1 MAQQIDL
8 LKNTSF
14 EGKMDS
20 LIAAILKGE
29 NYDYNPLTNKPSIN
43 GYTLEGNKTNAQLGI
58 PTKTSDITNDSGFVE
73 DKNYVHTDNNY
84 TTADK
89 NSVATIGDKVD
100 KVTGKGLSTN
110 DLTDALKANYDD
122 AHTKSHEHSN
132 KTVLDATTASFT
144 LDDQKK
150 LTNIE
155 SGAQKNTVTGVK
167 GSAEE
172 DYRVG
177 NVNITKTNIGL
188 ENVANERQW
197 SATNHPTTMSGYGI
211 TDGVSNTDY
220 NTLKGRV
227 DTNEDNIAMLDSDV
241 EGLTTDVGT
250 LKTDMT
256 TVKGVVTTIQGDYVS
271 KTRKVNGK
279 ALSADITLGASDVK
293 AIPTSQKGVA
303 NGVAELDANGII
315 KTSQLPSSIDEIIEA
330 DSKSDF
336 PTTGESSKI
345 YIALDTNLT
354 YRWTGTQYVEISQS
368 LALGETSSTAYRGD
382 RGKIAYDHS
391 QKTSG
396 NPHNVTKSDVGLD
409 NVPNVST
416 NDQTPTYT
424 EATALAKLTSGEKLS
439 VAFGKISKAITDLI
453 NHIANKNNPHE
464 VTKTQVGLGNVGN
477 FKAVSTVASQGL
489 TDTEKANA
497 RANIG
502 AGTGNSNFS
511 GAYADLTGRPT
522 LGTVASKDIPSSGN
536 ASTTQVV
543 MGNDTRLTD
552 ARKASDVSA
561 WAKASTKP
569 SYTKS
574 EVGLS
579 NVPNV
584 STNNQTPTFTKANS
598 RDLPISG
605 ETLSILFGKI
615 LKWFSDLKLVA
626 FTGDYND
633 LTNQPTNATTNTNGL
648 MSKDDKTK
656 LDGIDSGANK
666 TTVDSELNSTSTN
679 PVQNK
684 VINDALNDKLSVTG
698 TAAKATADAS
708 GNIITISYA
717 STIEISGNELILKS
731 KSGTVLKTATLPSS
745 TLQWNE

>member
-122 AHTKSHEHSN
+122 AHTKAHEHSN
-132 KTVLDATTASFT
+132 KAVLDATTASFT
-144 LDDQKK
+144 LDDQTK

-172 DYRVG
+172 NYRVG
-177 NVNITKTNIGL
+177 NVNITKTNVGL

-197 SATNHPTTMSGYGI
+197 SETNHPTTMSGYGI
-211 TDGVSNTDY
+211 
-220 NTLKGRV
+220 
-227 DTNEDNIAMLDSDV
+227 
-241 EGLTTDVGT
+241 
-250 LKTDMT
+250 
-256 TVKGVVTTIQGDYVS
+256 
-271 KTRKVNGK
+271 
-279 ALSADITLGASDVK
+279 
-293 AIPTSQKGVA
+293 
-303 NGVAELDANGII
+303 
-315 KTSQLPSSIDEIIEA
+315 
-330 DSKSDF
+330 
-336 PTTGESSKI
+336 
-345 YIALDTNLT
+345 
-354 YRWTGTQYVEISQS
+354 
-368 LALGETSSTAYRGD
+368 
-382 RGKIAYDHS
+382 
-391 QKTSG
+391 
-396 NPHNVTKSDVGLD
+396 NVTKSDVGLD

-416 NDQTPTYT
+416 N
-424 EATALAKLTSGEKLS
+424 
-439 VAFGKISKAITDLI
+439 
-453 NHIANKNNPHE
+453 
-464 VTKTQVGLGNVGN
+464 
-477 FKAVSTVASQGL
+477 
-489 TDTEKANA
+489 
-497 RANIG
+497 
-502 AGTGNSNFS
+502 
-511 GAYADLTGRPT
+511 
-522 LGTVASKDIPSSGN
+522 
-536 ASTTQVV
+536 
-543 MGNDTRLTD
+543 
-552 ARKASDVSA
+552 
-561 WAKASTKP
+561 
-569 SYTKS
+569 
-574 EVGLS
+574 
-579 NVPNV
+579 
-584 STNNQTPTFTKANS
+584 NQTPTFTKADS

-605 ETLSILFGKI
+605 ETLSTLFGKI
-615 LKWFSDLKLVA
+615 LKWFSDLKSVA
-626 FTGDYND
+626 FSGDYND

-684 VINDALNDKLSVTG
+684 VINDALNDKLSTTG

-708 GNIITISYA
+708 GNTITTSYA
-717 STIEISGNELILKS
+717 STIEISGNTMILKS
-731 KSGTVLKTATLPSS
+731 KSGATLKSITLPSS
-745 TLQWNE
+745 QPTWS

>member
-20 LIAAILKGE
+20 LIEAVLKGE

-73 DKNYVHTDNNY
+73 DKNYVHTDENY

-100 KVTGKGLSTN
+100 KVTGKELSTN

-122 AHTKSHEHSN
+122 AHNKAHEHSN
-132 KTVLDATTASFT
+132 KAVLDATTASFT

-211 TDGVSNTDY
+211 TDGASSTDY
-220 NTLKGRV
+220 STLKGRV

-241 EGLTTDVGT
+241 EGLNTDVGT

-256 TVKGVVTTIQGDYVS
+256 TVKGAVTTIQGDYVS

-279 ALSADITLGASDVK
+279 ALSADITLSASDVK

-303 NGVAELDANGII
+303 NGVAELDANGLIPS
-315 KTSQLPSSIDEIIEA
+315 SQLPSYVDDVLEY
-330 DSKSDF
+330 DTKTDF
-336 PTTGESSKI
+336 PTNGESGKI
-345 YIALDTNLT
+345 YIATDTNLQ
-354 YRWTGTQYVEISQS
+354 YRWTGTQYIEISSS

-396 NPHNVTKSDVGLD
+396 NPHKVTKSDVGLG
-409 NVPNVST
+409 NVPNVT
-416 NDQTPTYT
+416 
-424 EATALAKLTSGEKLS
+424 
-439 VAFGKISKAITDLI
+439 
-453 NHIANKNNPHE
+453 
-464 VTKTQVGLGNVGN
+464 
-477 FKAVSTVASQGL
+477 
-489 TDTEKANA
+489 
-497 RANIG
+497 
-502 AGTGNSNFS
+502 
-511 GAYADLTGRPT
+511 
-522 LGTVASKDIPSSGN
+522 
-536 ASTTQVV
+536 
-543 MGNDTRLTD
+543 
-552 ARKASDVSA
+552 
-561 WAKASTKP
+561 
-569 SYTKS
+569 
-574 EVGLS
+574 
-579 NVPNV
+579 
-584 STNNQTPTFTKANS
+584 TNNQAPTFTKADT

-605 ETLSILFGKI
+605 ETVSTIFGKI
-615 LKWFSDLKLVA
+615 LKWFSDLKTVA
-626 FTGDYND
+626 FTGDYTD
-633 LTNQPTNATTNTNGL
+633 LTNQPTNATTSKNGL

-656 LDGIDSGANK
+656 LDGIESGANK
-666 TTVDSELNSTSTN
+666 ITIDSSLNSTSTN

-684 VINDALNDKLSVTG
+684 VINNALSGKLSTTG

-708 GNIITISYA
+708 GNTITTSYA
-717 STIEISGNELILKS
+717 STIEISGNTLTLKS
-731 KSGTVLKTATLPSS
+731 KSGKTLKSITLPSS
-745 TLQWNE
+745 QPTWS

>member
-29 NYDYNPLTNKPSIN
+29 NYDYVQLMNKPSIN

-58 PTKTSDITNDSGFVE
+58 PTKTSDITNDNGFVE
-73 DKNYVHTDNNY
+73 DKNYVHTDENFTSAEKTKLGGISDGAEANVQANWSETDPMEDSFIKNKPTIPSKTSDLTNDSNYVADSDYKHTDNNY

-89 NSVATIGDKVD
+89 NSVATIRDKVD
-100 KVTGKGLSTN
+100 KVVGKGLSTN

-122 AHTKSHEHSN
+122 AHTKAHEHSN

-144 LDDQKK
+144 LDDKTK

-155 SGAQKNTVTGVK
+155 SGAQKNTITGVK

-211 TDGVSNTDY
+211 TDGVSGTDY

-241 EGLTTDVGT
+241 EGLTTDVST

-256 TVKGVVTTIQGDYVS
+256 TVKGDVTTIQDDYVS
-271 KTRKVNGK
+271 KARKVNGK
-279 ALSADITLGASDVK
+279 DLSADITLGASDVK

-354 YRWTGTQYVEISQS
+354 YRWTGTQYVEISPS

-396 NPHNVTKSDVGLD
+396 NPHNVTKSDVGL
-409 NVPNVST
+409 
-416 NDQTPTYT
+416 
-424 EATALAKLTSGEKLS
+424 
-439 VAFGKISKAITDLI
+439 
-453 NHIANKNNPHE
+453 
-464 VTKTQVGLGNVGN
+464 
-477 FKAVSTVASQGL
+477 
-489 TDTEKANA
+489 
-497 RANIG
+497 
-502 AGTGNSNFS
+502 
-511 GAYADLTGRPT
+511 
-522 LGTVASKDIPSSGN
+522 
-536 ASTTQVV
+536 
-543 MGNDTRLTD
+543 
-552 ARKASDVSA
+552 
-561 WAKASTKP
+561 
-569 SYTKS
+569 
-574 EVGLS
+574 S

-584 STNNQTPTFTKANS
+584 STNNQTPTFTKAGS

-605 ETLSILFGKI
+605 ETLSTLFGKI
-615 LKWFSDLKLVA
+615 LKWFSDLKSVA
-626 FTGDYND
+626 FSGDYND

-648 MSKDDKTK
+648 MSKNDKTK

-684 VINDALNDKLSVTG
+684 VINDALNDKLSTTG

-708 GNIITISYA
+708 GNTITTSYA
-717 STIEISGNELILKS
+717 STIEIIGDTLTLKS
-731 KSGTVLKTATLPSS
+731 KSGVVLKTVTLPSS

>member
-29 NYDYNPLTNKPSIN
+29 NYDYVQLMNKPSIN

-58 PTKTSDITNDSGFVE
+58 PTKTSDISNDSGFVE
-73 DKNYVHTDNNY
+73 DKNYVHTDENFTSAEKTKLGGISDGAEANVQANWSETDPMEDSFIKNKPTIPSKTSDLTNDSNYVADSDYKHTDNNY

-89 NSVATIGDKVD
+89 NSVATIRDKVD
-100 KVTGKGLSTN
+100 KVVGKGLSTN
-110 DLTDALKANYDD
+110 DLTDDLKANYDD
-122 AHTKSHEHSN
+122 AHTKAHEHSN
-132 KTVLDATTASFT
+132 KNVLDATTASFT
-144 LDDQKK
+144 LDDKTK
-150 LTNIE
+150 LSNIE
-155 SGAQKNTVTGVK
+155 SGAQKNTITGVK

-172 DYRVG
+172 NYRVG

-197 SATNHPTTMSGYGI
+197 SETNHPTTMSGYGI
-211 TDGVSNTDY
+211 TDGASSIDY

-227 DTNEDNIAMLDSDV
+227 DANEDNIAMLGSDI

-256 TVKGVVTTIQGDYVS
+256 TVKGAVTTIQGNYVP

-279 ALSADITLGASDVK
+279 ALNADITLAASDVK
-293 AIPTSQKGVA
+293 AIPTSQKGTA
-303 NGVAELDANGII
+303 NGVAELDANGLVPS
-315 KTSQLPSSIDEIIEA
+315 SQLPSYVDDVLEY
-330 DSKSDF
+330 DTKVDF
-336 PTTGESSKI
+336 PANGESGKI
-345 YIALDTNLT
+345 YIATDTNLQ
-354 YRWTGTQYVEISQS
+354 YRWTGTQYIEISSS

-396 NPHNVTKSDVGLD
+396 NPHNVTKSDVGL
-409 NVPNVST
+409 
-416 NDQTPTYT
+416 
-424 EATALAKLTSGEKLS
+424 
-439 VAFGKISKAITDLI
+439 
-453 NHIANKNNPHE
+453 
-464 VTKTQVGLGNVGN
+464 
-477 FKAVSTVASQGL
+477 
-489 TDTEKANA
+489 
-497 RANIG
+497 
-502 AGTGNSNFS
+502 
-511 GAYADLTGRPT
+511 
-522 LGTVASKDIPSSGN
+522 
-536 ASTTQVV
+536 
-543 MGNDTRLTD
+543 
-552 ARKASDVSA
+552 
-561 WAKASTKP
+561 
-569 SYTKS
+569 
-574 EVGLS
+574 S

-584 STNNQTPTFTKANS
+584 STNNQTPTFTKADS
-598 RDLPISG
+598 RDLLISG
-605 ETLSILFGKI
+605 ETLSTLFGKI
-615 LKWFSDLKLVA
+615 LKWFSDLKSVA
-626 FTGDYND
+626 FSGDYND

-684 VINDALNDKLSVTG
+684 VINDALNDKLSTTG

-708 GNIITISYA
+708 GNTITTSYA
-717 STIEISGNELILKS
+717 STIEISGDTLTLKS
-731 KSGTVLKTATLPSS
+731 KSGVVLKTVTLPSS

>member
-29 NYDYNPLTNKPSIN
+29 NYDYVQLMNKPSIN

-58 PTKTSDITNDSGFVE
+58 PTKTSDISNDSGFVE
-73 DKNYVHTDNNY
+73 DKNYVHTDENFTSAEKTKLGGISDGAEANVQANWSETDPMEDSFIKNKPTIPSKTSDLTNDSNYVVDSDYKHTDNNY

-122 AHTKSHEHSN
+122 AHTKAHEHSN
-132 KTVLDATTASFT
+132 KAVLDATTASFT
-144 LDDQKK
+144 LNDKTK
-150 LTNIE
+150 LANIE
-155 SGAQKNTVTGVK
+155 SGAQKNTITGVK

-211 TDGVSNTDY
+211 TDGVSSTDY

-241 EGLTTDVGT
+241 EGITTDVGT

-256 TVKGVVTTIQGDYVS
+256 TVKGAVTTIQDDYVS

-279 ALSADITLGASDVK
+279 DLSADITLGASDVK
-293 AIPTSQKGVA
+293 AIPISQKGVA
-303 NGVAELDANGII
+303 NGVAELDENGLVPS
-315 KTSQLPSSIDEIIEA
+315 SQLPSYVDDVVEY
-330 DSKSDF
+330 DTKTDF
-336 PTTGESSKI
+336 PTNGESGKI
-345 YIALDTNLT
+345 YIATDTNLQ
-354 YRWTGTQYVEISQS
+354 YRWTGTQYIEISSS

-416 NDQTPTYT
+416 N
-424 EATALAKLTSGEKLS
+424 
-439 VAFGKISKAITDLI
+439 
-453 NHIANKNNPHE
+453 
-464 VTKTQVGLGNVGN
+464 
-477 FKAVSTVASQGL
+477 
-489 TDTEKANA
+489 
-497 RANIG
+497 
-502 AGTGNSNFS
+502 
-511 GAYADLTGRPT
+511 
-522 LGTVASKDIPSSGN
+522 
-536 ASTTQVV
+536 
-543 MGNDTRLTD
+543 
-552 ARKASDVSA
+552 
-561 WAKASTKP
+561 
-569 SYTKS
+569 
-574 EVGLS
+574 
-579 NVPNV
+579 
-584 STNNQTPTFTKANS
+584 NQTPTFTKADS

-605 ETLSILFGKI
+605 ETLSILLGKI
-615 LKWFSDLKLVA
+615 LKWFSDLKSVA
-626 FTGDYND
+626 FSGDYND

-684 VINDALNDKLSVTG
+684 VINDALNDKLSTTG

-708 GNIITISYA
+708 GNTITTSYA
-717 STIEISGNELILKS
+717 STIEISGDTLTLKS
-731 KSGTVLKTATLPSS
+731 KSGVVLKTVTLPSS

>member
-20 LIAAILKGE
+20 LIEAILKGE

-73 DKNYVHTDNNY
+73 DKNYVHTDENY

-122 AHTKSHEHSN
+122 AHNKAHGHSN
-132 KTVLDATTASFT
+132 KAVLDATTASFT

-211 TDGVSNTDY
+211 TDGANSTDY

-241 EGLTTDVGT
+241 EGLSTDVGT

-256 TVKGVVTTIQGDYVS
+256 TVKGAVTTIQSDYVS

-279 ALSADITLGASDVK
+279 ALSADITLDASDVK
-293 AIPTSQKGVA
+293 AIPTSQKGTA
-303 NGVAELDANGII
+303 NGVAELDANGLIPS
-315 KTSQLPSSIDEIIEA
+315 SQLPSYVDDVLEY
-330 DSKSDF
+330 DTKTDF
-336 PTTGESSKI
+336 PTNGESGKI
-345 YIALDTNLT
+345 YIATDTNLQ
-354 YRWTGTQYVEISQS
+354 YRWTGTQYIEISSS

-391 QKTSG
+391 QKTNG
-396 NPHNVTKSDVGLD
+396 NPHKVTK
-409 NVPNVST
+409 
-416 NDQTPTYT
+416 ND
-424 EATALAKLTSGEKLS
+424 
-439 VAFGKISKAITDLI
+439 
-453 NHIANKNNPHE
+453 
-464 VTKTQVGLGNVGN
+464 VGLGNV
-477 FKAVSTVASQGL
+477 
-489 TDTEKANA
+489 
-497 RANIG
+497 
-502 AGTGNSNFS
+502 
-511 GAYADLTGRPT
+511 
-522 LGTVASKDIPSSGN
+522 
-536 ASTTQVV
+536 
-543 MGNDTRLTD
+543 
-552 ARKASDVSA
+552 
-561 WAKASTKP
+561 
-569 SYTKS
+569 
-574 EVGLS
+574 
-579 NVPNV
+579 PNV
-584 STNNQTPTFTKANS
+584 TTNNQTPTFTKADT

-605 ETLSILFGKI
+605 ETLTTIFGKI
-615 LKWFSDLKLVA
+615 LKWFSDLKTVA
-626 FTGDYND
+626 FTSDYND
-633 LTNQPTNATTNTNGL
+633 LTNQPTNATTSKNGL

-656 LDGIDSGANK
+656 LDGIESGANK
-666 TTVDSELNSTSTN
+666 TTVDSTLNNTSTN

-684 VINDALNDKLSVTG
+684 VINNALSGKLSTTG

-708 GNIITISYA
+708 GNTITTSYA
-717 STIEISGNELILKS
+717 STIELNGNTLTLKS
-731 KSGTVLKTATLPSS
+731 KSGKTLKSITLPSS
-745 TLQWNE
+745 QPTWS

>member
-20 LIAAILKGE
+20 LIEAILKGE

-58 PTKTSDITNDSGFVE
+58 PTKTSDITNDSGFIE
-73 DKNYVHTDNNY
+73 DKNYVHTDENFTSAEKAKLDSIENGAEVNVQSNWNETDSTEDSFIKNKPTIPSKTSELSNDSNFVVDADYKHTDNNY

-122 AHTKSHEHSN
+122 AYNKAHTHNN

-197 SATNHPTTMSGYGI
+197 SEANHPTTMSGYGI

-220 NTLKGRV
+220 TTLRGRV

-241 EGLTTDVGT
+241 EGLNTDVST

-256 TVKGVVTTIQGDYVS
+256 TVKGAVTTIQGDYVS

-279 ALSADITLGASDVK
+279 ALSADITLGASDVQ
-293 AIPTSQKGVA
+293 AIPTSQKGTA
-303 NGVAELDANGII
+303 NGVAELDENGLIPS
-315 KTSQLPSSIDEIIEA
+315 SQLPSYVDDVLEYDTKA
-330 DSKSDF
+330 DF
-336 PTTGESSKI
+336 PTNGESGKI
-345 YIALDTNLT
+345 YIATDTNLQ
-354 YRWTGTQYVEISQS
+354 YRWTGTQYVEISSS

-396 NPHNVTKSDVGLD
+396 NPHNVTKSDVGL
-409 NVPNVST
+409 
-416 NDQTPTYT
+416 
-424 EATALAKLTSGEKLS
+424 G
-439 VAFGKISKAITDLI
+439 
-453 NHIANKNNPHE
+453 
-464 VTKTQVGLGNVGN
+464 
-477 FKAVSTVASQGL
+477 
-489 TDTEKANA
+489 
-497 RANIG
+497 
-502 AGTGNSNFS
+502 
-511 GAYADLTGRPT
+511 
-522 LGTVASKDIPSSGN
+522 
-536 ASTTQVV
+536 
-543 MGNDTRLTD
+543 
-552 ARKASDVSA
+552 
-561 WAKASTKP
+561 
-569 SYTKS
+569 
-574 EVGLS
+574 

-584 STNNQTPTFTKANS
+584 STNNQTPTFTKADS

-605 ETLSILFGKI
+605 ETLSTIFGKI
-615 LKWFSDLKLVA
+615 LKWFSDIKTVA

-648 MSKDDKTK
+648 MSKDDKNK
-656 LDGIDSGANK
+656 LDGIASGANK
-666 TTVDSELNSTSTN
+666 TTVDSALSSESTN

-684 VINDALNDKLSVTG
+684 VINTALSGKLSTTG

-708 GNIITISYA
+708 GNTITTTYA
-717 STIEISGNELILKS
+717 STIEVSGNTLTLKS
-731 KSGTVLKTATLPSS
+731 KSGATLKTITLPSS
-745 TLQWNE
+745 QPTWS